1 MHPVALTS
9 VLFLHFMLSDCICSC
24 EGTGKEFLPSR
35 FQMARRHV
43 NVRTKMGECRHLEQY
58 RFYECSA
65 CGGSQ
70 DFATSFLN
78 VFHLPWL
85 QLFVHVYLLMLK
97 AKI

>member
-43 NVRTKMGECRHLEQY
+43 NVRTKNGRMQTFGAVSVL
-58 RFYECSA
+58 
-65 CGGSQ
+65 
-70 DFATSFLN
+70 
-78 VFHLPWL
+78 
-85 QLFVHVYLLMLK
+85 
-97 AKI
+97 

>member
-1 MHPVALTS
+1 
-9 VLFLHFMLSDCICSC
+9 
-24 EGTGKEFLPSR
+24 
-35 FQMARRHV
+35 
-43 NVRTKMGECRHLEQY
+43 MGECRHLEQY

>member
-43 NVRTKMGECRHLEQY
+43 NVRTKKWENADIWSNIGFMNARH
-58 RFYECSA
+58 A
-65 CGGSQ
+65 VG
-70 DFATSFLN
+70 
-78 VFHLPWL
+78 
-85 QLFVHVYLLMLK
+85 
-97 AKI
+97 AKILPHLS